1 MPLFVFYR
9 IAIAMELGELHK
21 DIPHAHRSTGT
32 DQHASERAGR
42 GEATSSQNQ
51 VMTYPYYVRILKPSP
66 PTIYH
71 GQGLA

>member
-1 MPLFVFYR
+1 MARAASYSDRHSYRPFSFEVCITYPARAPLGGR
-9 IAIAMELGELHK
+9 
-21 DIPHAHRSTGT
+21 RSCVG
-32 DQHASERAGR
+32 AR
-42 GEATSSQNQ
+42 GEAASSQNQ